1 MGKTSSDSKNRYNA
15 KAYDRLSIVVPK
27 GVKDLLKQAAVMEGQ
42 SVNALVQS
50 ALLDK
55 LKLESWPDDKPF

>member
-15 KAYDRLSIVVPK
+15 KSYDRLFITVPK
-27 GVKDLLKQAAVMEGQ
+27 GGKDLIKQAAVMEGQ

-55 LKLESWPDDKPF
+55 LKLKSWPDGKP